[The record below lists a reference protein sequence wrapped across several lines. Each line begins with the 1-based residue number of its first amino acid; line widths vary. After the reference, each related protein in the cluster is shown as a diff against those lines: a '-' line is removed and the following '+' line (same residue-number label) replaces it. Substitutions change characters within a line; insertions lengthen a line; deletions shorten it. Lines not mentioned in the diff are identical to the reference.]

1 MTRIQFNNG
10 FLVLFSEPYL
20 CLSLLPFS
28 LEVFLLY
35 THIIGVFT
43 STGVM
48 GYKGIRVTFCNV
60 FKWRKVTLLPCY
72 RVTPVLVNTPNASLQ
87 LFGSAINHYLLKI
100 YTLFPLKTSDW
111 NLLQSK
117 AVI

>member
-35 THIIGVFT
+35 TH
-43 STGVM
+43 
-48 GYKGIRVTFCNV
+48 
-60 FKWRKVTLLPCY
+60 
-72 RVTPVLVNTPNASLQ
+72 ASLQ